1 MIDIHCHIIYD
12 TDDGARD
19 PEETMEMCEIAVLDG
34 ISAIIATP
42 HYIQG
47 EGNNE
52 RVKEKIELL
61 NEELKKNS
69 IELRILPGNEI
80 YLARN
85 SYENLLN
92 NECFTLNNSRY
103 ALVEFSMTDVPD
115 FAFDALYNM
124 QVKSFVPII
133 AHPER
138 NYRILQQPNLVYD
151 FIKEGCLVQ
160 INSTSLTGLGGKEI
174 KNFSEMLIKHNMVH
188 FIASDAHS
196 VKNRK
201 PVLSKAYYLADSIG
215 GTGVGQN
222 LICKNP
228 KAVIENREIKAG
240 EPIRF
245 KAKKRLF
252 DIF

>member
-12 TDDGARD
+12 TDDGAEDLR
-19 PEETMEMCEIAVLDG
+19 ETMEMCEIAEQDG
-34 ISAIIATP
+34 ISTIIATP
-42 HYIQG
+42 HYIHG

-52 RVKEKIELL
+52 KVSEKIELL
-61 NEELKKNS
+61 NEELKRNS
-69 IELRILPGNEI
+69 RALRILQGNEI

-85 SYENLLN
+85 SYEHLLN

-124 QVKSFVPII
+124 QVKGYVPII

-138 NYRILQQPNLVYD
+138 NYRILHQPNLVYD
-151 FIKEGCLVQ
+151 FMKEGCLVQ
-160 INSTSLTGLGGKEI
+160 INSTSLTGLSGKEI
-174 KNFSEMLIKHNMVH
+174 KSFSETLIKHNMVH

-196 VKNRK
+196 VRNRK
-201 PVLSKAYYLADSIG
+201 PVLSKALDLADFIG
-215 GTGVGQN
+215 GDGVGQR

-228 KAVIENREIKAG
+228 KALIENKIIKAG
-240 EPIRF
+240 EPIKFKTRKRF
-245 KAKKRLF
+245 F